1 MHKSGVESN
10 FWKINLYKGIANFWV
25 FSPVLVPLY
34 RASKLNVTEVF
45 LLQSAFACT
54 LLCLQVLS
62 GYLSDIIGR
71 KKALILSTFILPFG
85 IMAYAL
91 SDHFL
96 GFLLAEILLGCS
108 LSLRLGIDSAL
119 IYDTLLQLEQGGHY
133 KHREGKAQFYEK
145 TGMALAAVLGGAL
158 GMWSLRIP
166 FYVNLATSLFLFP
179 LVLFLIEPI
188 RKRIE
193 TGNHIKELWRTIR
206 YCGSHV
212 KIRSV
217 ILYSSLITTTFLI
230 GHWSYYLYY
239 EQLGLQVGFYGVLL
253 ALCSFAMGYGS
264 NIAHILERKL
274 GSELLLHLLLLA
286 SVIFVIIGFVPSI
299 LCVPLLFMNSFIW
312 GVSIPILS
320 DYMNQLVKKEVR
332 GTVLSF
338 GHMSGRGW
346 FMILSPLFGACV
358 DHFSLNTAYL
368 VLGVFFFFSGLFC
381 LHLFKKH
388 RVYSC

>member
-1 MHKSGVESN
+1 MHKSGVASN

-54 LLCLQVLS
+54 LLFLHVLS

-71 KKALILSTFILPFG
+71 KKALILSSFILPFG
-85 IMAYAL
+85 IMTYAL
-91 SDHFL
+91 SSHFW

-108 LSLRLGIDSAL
+108 LCLRLGIDSAL
-119 IYDTLLQLEQGGHY
+119 IYDTLLQLRQGDAY

-145 TGMALAAVLGGAL
+145 IGMALGSVLGGAL
-158 GMWSLRIP
+158 GMWSLRVP
-166 FYVNLATSLFLFP
+166 FYVNLVTSLLLFP
-179 LVLFLIEPI
+179 IVLFLVEPT
-188 RKRIE
+188 RKPLE
-193 TGNHIKELWRTIR
+193 TGNHIQELWRTIQ
-206 YCGSHV
+206 YCVSHV

-217 ILYSSLITTTFLI
+217 ILYSSLITTIFLI

-239 EQLGLQVGFYGVLL
+239 EQLGLQIGLYGILL

-264 NIAHILERKL
+264 SIAHILEKKL
-274 GSELLLHLLLLA
+274 GATLLLHLLLIA
-286 SVIFVIIGFVPSI
+286 SVIFLVIGFVQSV
-299 LCVPLLFMNSFIW
+299 LCVPLFFINSFMW

-338 GHMSGRGW
+338 GHMSGRVW
-346 FMILSPLFGACV
+346 FIILSPLFGACV
-358 DHFSLNTAYL
+358 DHFSLSIAY
-368 VLGVFFFFSGLFC
+368 VALGIFFFFSGLFC
-381 LHLFKKH
+381 LQLFKKH